1 MALRRW
7 EGSKGERQESEG
19 NLLKLSHKGKTHRV
33 IKQTALLP
41 RGRQRVHCGWRITKA
56 TSMVFWSSEVKDAA
70 LCRRCFPYLP
80 PAPRQNEESIED
92 FEEAAP
98 VQ

>member
-1 MALRRW
+1 MRKNTHPPRMAPVYAVN
-7 EGSKGERQESEG
+7 EKA
-19 NLLKLSHKGKTHRV
+19 KGKTHRV

-70 LCRRCFPYLP
+70 FCRKCFPYLP

-92 FEEAAP
+92 FKDEEAAP